1 MLSCGHLLS
10 HMLVFSKFK
19 LQFLI
24 QEKEVKTLAH
34 TISDEC
40 INCGA
45 CDDSCP
51 VNAISESGDKRV
63 IDADTCIDCAAC
75 VDTCP
80 VNAISA

>member
-1 MLSCGHLLS
+1 M
-10 HMLVFSKFK
+10 
-19 LQFLI
+19 
-24 QEKEVKTLAH
+24 AY

-51 VNAISESGDKRV
+51 VGAISESGSVRV
-63 IDADTCIDCAAC
+63 IDEAGCIDCGAC

-80 VNAISA
+80 VNAISEGVAH

>member
-1 MLSCGHLLS
+1 
-10 HMLVFSKFK
+10 
-19 LQFLI
+19 
-24 QEKEVKTLAH
+24 LAY

-51 VNAISESGDKRV
+51 VAAISESGDKRV
-63 IDADTCIDCAAC
+63 IDEAGCIDCGAC

-80 VNAISA
+80 VDAISEGVSE